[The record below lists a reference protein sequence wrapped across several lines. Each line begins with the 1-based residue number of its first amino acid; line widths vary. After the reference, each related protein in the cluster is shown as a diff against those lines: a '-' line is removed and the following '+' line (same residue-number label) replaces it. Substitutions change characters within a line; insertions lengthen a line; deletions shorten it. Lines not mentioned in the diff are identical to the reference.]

1 MKTAVIYVRV
11 STEDQ
16 IKNTSLGSQQ
26 EGCERYSAGLGCK
39 PIQVIHD
46 DGETAKTSDRE
57 GLQRAIDLA
66 IAKKVDALIVWKF
79 DRLVRN
85 TRDGLKIYDDLMA
98 HGIELHSV
106 SEGYNPGAHGKFMTT
121 LAFALAELDNT
132 ERAKRCKIGMVEQ
145 AKRGGWVSKAP
156 VGFLNVPKS
165 NPPAL
170 EPDPETAPPIQ
181 QALRRFA
188 AGATDMSGCLFELRA
203 AGLSKSA
210 ASQVLRRPVYGGLLR
225 SDLLD
230 GQTIRACFDGLI
242 TPTEWYRLEARVRE
256 AEQPRRRHAIGNDDF
271 LLASITRCAVCS
283 RPLLG
288 SYSRGHKGTRY
299 GYYACR
305 AGHVRVRSGRLHQQ
319 LEDMFRQAEDLK
331 AILDEAV
338 RKASAISAQH
348 LKAVADARH
357 GAQRRVREAEAKE
370 AKLTDGWLSGVVLS
384 DVYQAKVAELRAEQA
399 KHRLTAISTD
409 HAIQKGL
416 ESLNQLGQ
424 VLNRPE
430 ELFKRLDTN
439 AKRRFLTL
447 MFGSL
452 VLGTDSHLSNPHND
466 GVCKLLPVVAR
477 GEISVGG
484 PNGAIVELFLLAEQI
499 NALALVA
506 A

>member
-1 MKTAVIYVRV
+1 MKTAVLYVRV

-16 IKNTSLGSQQ
+16 VDGTSLASQEQ
-26 EGCERYSAGLGCK
+26 DGRRWCASHGVALRDAD
-39 PIQVIHD
+39 VFHD
-46 DGETAKTSDRE
+46 DGLSAKTRDRPGLKAALAAAKGRTCFVVHKLDRLSRVTAE
-57 GLQRAIDLA
+57 ALAIRAELQRLG
-66 IAKKVDALIVWKF
+66 VE
-79 DRLVRN
+79 LV
-85 TRDGLKIYDDLMA
+85 
-98 HGIELHSV
+98 SV
-106 SEGYNPGAHGKFMTT
+106 SEPISGDIYGEAIGTVLM
-121 LAFALAELDNT
+121 AFSQLDNQV
-132 ERAKRCKIGMVEQ
+132 RAVRSQRGMVEQ

-170 EPDPETAPPIQ
+170 EPDPDAAPPIQ

-188 AGATDMSGCLFELRA
+188 AGATDMAGCLFELRA

-210 ASQVLRRPVYGGLLR
+210 ASQVLRRPVYGGMLR

-271 LLASITRCAVCS
+271 LLASITRCGVCGL
-283 RPLLG
+283 PLLG

-348 LKAVADARH
+348 LKAVADARQT
-357 GAQRRVREAEAKE
+357 AQRRVREAEAKE

-452 VLGTDSHLSNPHND
+452 VLGTNSHLSNPHND
-466 GVCKLLPVVAR
+466 GVCKLLPVVAK
-477 GEISVGG
+477 GGFSIGG
-484 PNGAIVELFLLAEQI
+484 PDSTIVELM
-499 NALALVA
+499 ALAQQLVA
-506 A
+506 LAA